1 MTNVIGLWYN
11 VFISYVWVNS
21 FSERFSEFYMSPLNL
36 IKLHDQIK
44 TPEMQVDFLQKHG
57 ILHKSSKCDKCDL
70 VTDKV
75 HRRAGSK
82 YHFFRCPKCL
92 QQSSIRK
99 NTILYNKSISL
110 RSFLMLAYFFISL
123 NLTHDQLIHETNL
136 SDDDDD
142 PDAAGPAGPGP
153 SLSCCTTVDYTTL
166 FRCGCHVHLITH
178 GHVVVSY

>member
-1 MTNVIGLWYN
+1 M
-11 VFISYVWVNS
+11 
-21 FSERFSEFYMSPLNL
+21 
-36 IKLHDQIK
+36 K
-44 TPEMQVDFLQKHG
+44 KHG

-110 RSFLMLAYFFISL
+110 RSFLMLAYFFLSPSTSHTTSSFMKPTCLTMTMILMLLDLLDLALLYPVALRSTTQHSSGAVVMFTSSL
-123 NLTHDQLIHETNL
+123 MVMWL
-136 SDDDDD
+136 
-142 PDAAGPAGPGP
+142 
-153 SLSCCTTVDYTTL
+153 
-166 FRCGCHVHLITH
+166 CHIRQTFLL
-178 GHVVVSY
+178 